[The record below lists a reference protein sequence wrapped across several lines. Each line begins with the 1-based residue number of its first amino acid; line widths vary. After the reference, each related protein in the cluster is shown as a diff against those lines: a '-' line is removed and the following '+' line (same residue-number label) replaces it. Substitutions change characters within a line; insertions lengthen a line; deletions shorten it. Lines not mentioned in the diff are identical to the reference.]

1 MASSSSTSLSSVAAD
16 RLGYGERLSKA
27 HLNIASLPEELCP
40 PSYPLSRL
48 SSMRIEALS
57 QRIMNAVAVAGGDTT
72 NPKWGHVSRLVKMG
86 CTSRGYVG
94 AASGVKVGDLRKAHV
109 KGVHFELPGTE
120 EEWWEYEKRWA
131 DRALQGSEDQGRTS
145 KYWNTLPGHAVEE
158 GSGQPVRTITTKA
171 AIVREKVINW
181 QATIV
186 DVQEDAPL
194 PAEEAQQFK
203 KSEKGKEKEKITDS
217 TKSQKSLGFPVV
229 KRSGVLKDKP
239 TKTCVQAESGVLTV
253 ESEFASP
260 ADVAMLSPA
269 QQGDHETVADADQ
282 RKSSPP
288 GSSEQARISDLSEM
302 LRTSTPQPADT
313 AKPARQ
319 KPAPI
324 APIACLSSPLSSPP
338 LTQAQSLPLHPQ
350 DANEDLQATSSS
362 QPMLRPTEK
371 AEKRARDVTPTAND
385 IAYPAHELSCNSP
398 PAKKARPAHE
408 SSSSAPPPPST
419 PPPLSSA
426 DHISAPVLPLPI
438 GKVLG
443 NAKGLPVPTTPER
456 QILPTLTELLA
467 SSRRSKPR
475 PRPPSRKLKTPRGAG
490 KHKGMGAQSQDL
502 PVLDEEEPSPT
513 KTYLSSPASGSS
525 DSSPSSTRH
534 QPRSPVSPLFT
545 QNPNAFAPRFVSS
558 QPFMAR
564 GGDFVGVG
572 SHNNLLARESSGFFG
587 MGYNSQFDVD
597 GRVERVSELLE
608 RDVDYDGW
616 LRDIP
621 DEHQLDPLTQ
631 SQGME
636 L

>member
-239 TKTCVQAESGVLTV
+239 TKTCVQAEFGVLTV

-269 QQGDHETVADADQ
+269 QQGDHETVADVDQ

-302 LRTSTPQPADT
+302 VSVFSYRTKD
-313 AKPARQ
+313 
-319 KPAPI
+319 
-324 APIACLSSPLSSPP
+324 C
-338 LTQAQSLPLHPQ
+338 
-350 DANEDLQATSSS
+350 AN
-362 QPMLRPTEK
+362 
-371 AEKRARDVTPTAND
+371 
-385 IAYPAHELSCNSP
+385 
-398 PAKKARPAHE
+398 
-408 SSSSAPPPPST
+408 
-419 PPPLSSA
+419 
-426 DHISAPVLPLPI
+426 
-438 GKVLG
+438 
-443 NAKGLPVPTTPER
+443 
-456 QILPTLTELLA
+456 
-467 SSRRSKPR
+467 
-475 PRPPSRKLKTPRGAG
+475 
-490 KHKGMGAQSQDL
+490 
-502 PVLDEEEPSPT
+502 
-513 KTYLSSPASGSS
+513 
-525 DSSPSSTRH
+525 
-534 QPRSPVSPLFT
+534 
-545 QNPNAFAPRFVSS
+545 
-558 QPFMAR
+558 
-564 GGDFVGVG
+564 
-572 SHNNLLARESSGFFG
+572 
-587 MGYNSQFDVD
+587 
-597 GRVERVSELLE
+597 
-608 RDVDYDGW
+608 
-616 LRDIP
+616 
-621 DEHQLDPLTQ
+621 
-631 SQGME
+631 
-636 L
+636 